1 MKAYRIVSDAGVPD
15 AISRVEMEAPK
26 VEELLPHQVLIEVHA
41 CSLNFRDL
49 IVTRGGYPRNDTSPV
64 VPLSDASGEVMAVGL
79 AVTKWSVGD
88 RVMPNFLARHFAGGL
103 TEAAARSSLGGGL
116 DGVLAE
122 RIVAEEDALVRVP
135 ANLSHEQA
143 ATLPCAGVTAWNA
156 LTSAGLKPG
165 DTVLLLGTGG
175 VSVFGLQLAHAA
187 GATTIVTSSSDAK
200 LKQARELGAD
210 HVINYTQRPEW
221 HEEVLRITGG
231 RGVDNVLEV
240 GGAGTLERSLKS
252 VRVGGTISLIGLLT
266 HPEQQPSVLPA
277 LLNAQV
283 IRGIYVGSV
292 EQFDALARAVE
303 ANGIEPVVDRVFGF
317 DEGVEAYTYF
327 REQKHVGKVVL
338 RVR

>member
-1 MKAYRIVSDAGVPD
+1 MKAYRIVSDAGVPE
-15 AISRVEMEAPK
+15 AISRVD
-26 VEELLPHQVLIEVHA
+26 VEEPGELLPHEVRVEVHA

-64 VPLSDASGEVMAVGL
+64 VPLSDASGEVVEVGSAVRR
-79 AVTKWSVGD
+79 WSEGD
-88 RVMPNFLARHFAGGL
+88 RVMPNFLAKHPAGGL
-103 TEAAARSSLGGGL
+103 TEAGARSSLGGGL
-116 DGVLAE
+116 EGVLAE
-122 RIVAEEDALVRVP
+122 RIVASEEALVRVP
-135 ANLSHEQA
+135 AHLSHEQA

-187 GATTIVTSSSDAK
+187 GATTIVTSSSDEK
-200 LKQARELGAD
+200 LGLARGLGAD
-210 HVINYTQRPEW
+210 HVINYGNTPDW

-266 HPEQQPSVLPA
+266 NPDEQPSVLPA
-277 LLNAQV
+277 LLNAQT

-292 EQFDALARAVE
+292 AQFEGLAQAVE
-303 ANGIEPVVDRVFGF
+303 ANRIKPKIDRTFAF
-317 DEGVEAYTYF
+317 EEAVEAYSYF
-327 REQKHVGKVVL
+327 QQQKHVGKVVI

>member
-15 AISRVEMEAPK
+15 AIARRDVDEPSG
-26 VEELLPHQVLIEVHA
+26 LLPHEVLVEVHA

-49 IVTRGGYPRNDTSPV
+49 IVTKGGYPRNDTSPV
-64 VPLSDASGEVMAVGL
+64 VPLSDASGEVVGVGS
-79 AVTKWSVGD
+79 AVTKWSEGD

-103 TEAAARSSLGGGL
+103 TEEAARSSLGGGL
-116 DGVLAE
+116 QGVLAE

-135 ANLSHEQA
+135 THLSHGQA

-187 GATTIVTSSSDAK
+187 GATTIVTSSSDEK
-200 LKQARELGAD
+200 LEQVRGLGAD
-210 HVINYTQRPEW
+210 HTINYANHPDW
-221 HEEVLRITGG
+221 HQEVRSLTGG

-240 GGAGTLERSLKS
+240 GGAGTLDRSLRS

-266 HPEQQPSVLPA
+266 DPDEQPSVLPA
-277 LLNAQV
+277 LLNAQT

-292 EQFDALARAVE
+292 SQFEGLARAVE
-303 ANGIEPVVDRVFGF
+303 SCGIEPVIDRSFGF
-317 DEGVEAYTYF
+317 EEAVDAYAYL
-327 REQKHVGKVVL
+327 REQRHVGKVVI
-338 RVR
+338 RVK

>member
-1 MKAYRIVSDAGVPD
+1 MKSYRIVSDAGVPD
-15 AISRVEMEAPK
+15 AISRVDVAEPES
-26 VEELLPHQVLIEVHA
+26 LLPHQVLVEVHA

-49 IVTRGGYPRNDTSPV
+49 IVTRGGYPRNDTNPV
-64 VPLSDASGEVMAVGL
+64 VPLSDASGEVVEIGS
-79 AVTKWSVGD
+79 AVTKWKVGD
-88 RVMPNFLARHFAGGL
+88 RVMPNFLAKHLAGGL
-103 TEAAARSSLGGGL
+103 TEAGARSSLGGGL

-122 RIVAEEDALVRVP
+122 RIVAEEEALVRVP
-135 ANLSHEQA
+135 EHLSHEQA

-200 LKQARELGAD
+200 LGRARGLGAD
-210 HVINYTQRPEW
+210 HVINYADKPDW
-221 HEEVLRITGG
+221 HEEVQRITGG

-266 HPEQQPSVLPA
+266 NPDQQPSVLPA
-277 LLNAQV
+277 LLNAQT

-292 EQFDALARAVE
+292 DQFEGLARAVE
-303 ANGIEPVVDRVFGF
+303 AAELEPVIDRSFGF
-317 DEGVEAYTYF
+317 EEAVDAYAYF
-327 REQKHVGKVVL
+327 KQQKHVGKVVI